1 MTDMTFPRGFIG
13 TTPRPTT
20 LSDES
25 YLDFVQSFRKL
36 VIREMFPVVAETG
49 QANYDAQRNA
59 GAINDDSIESIAEAF
74 EEIPVTR
81 SFQRFVRSQQEMMWR
96 RSRESLLR
104 VADQHARDLDAAEHS
119 GPSTLEADESFVT
132 PGWARQEIHLQP
144 GGYTEDPIAGLVF
157 HVGTRAFYEGMND
170 DDGLHRELAEKLT
183 LPDDGKLS
191 RVLDV
196 GCSIGQASL
205 ALKQLHPDSEVCGL
219 DVALPL
225 LRYGMKIAND
235 AGLAIRFRQGLAQD
249 TGYPDEYF
257 DSVLSYILF
266 HETPVDGIP
275 AILEE
280 MHRILRPGGTF
291 CIFEF
296 PNSYGEQ
303 LPAPQ
308 RFLIEYDS
316 RNNCEPYSIDFVY
329 CNFKGMLAQAGFEI
343 EEGPATM
350 NPFLQSIVARKKDQE

>member
-1 MTDMTFPRGFIG
+1 MNDATFPRGYVG
-13 TTPRPTT
+13 TTPKPTT
-20 LSDES
+20 LGDES

-36 VIREMFPVVAETG
+36 VIREVFPVVAEAG
-49 QANYDAQRNA
+49 QANYEARRDA
-59 GAINDDSIESIAEAF
+59 GDIDGDAIEDISSAF
-74 EEIPVTR
+74 SEVPVTR

-104 VADQHARDLDAAEHS
+104 VAEQHVRDLDAAEQS
-119 GPSTLEADESFVT
+119 GPATLESAPGFVT

-170 DDGLHRELAEKLT
+170 DDALHRELAEKMT
-183 LPDDGKLS
+183 LPADGHLS
-191 RVLDV
+191 RVLDI

-205 ALKQLHPDSEVCGL
+205 ALKQHYPAAEIHGL

-225 LRYGMKIAND
+225 LRYARKMAND
-235 AGLAIRFRQGLAQD
+235 AGLGIRFRQALAQQ
-249 TGYPDEYF
+249 TGYGDESF
-257 DSVLSYILF
+257 DAVMSYILF
-266 HETPVDGIP
+266 HETPLDTIP
-275 AILEE
+275 EIVREVY
-280 MHRILRPGGTF
+280 RILRPGGTF
-291 CIFEF
+291 SIYEF

-303 LPAPQ
+303 LPPAQ
-308 RFLIEYDS
+308 RFLIDYDS

-329 CNFKGMLAQAGFEI
+329 CNFKGMLTDAGFEL

-350 NPFLQSIVARKKDQE
+350 NPFLQSIVAKKKA

>member
-1 MTDMTFPRGFIG
+1 MSETTFPRGYVG
-13 TTPRPTT
+13 TTPKPTT
-20 LSDES
+20 LADES

-36 VIREMFPVVAETG
+36 VIREIFPVVAEAG
-49 QANYDAQRNA
+49 QANYDARRDA
-59 GAINDDSIESIAEAF
+59 GQVVGDDIEDIASAF
-74 EEIPVTR
+74 SEVPVTR

-104 VADQHARDLDAAEHS
+104 IADQHVRDLDAAEQS
-119 GPSTLEADESFVT
+119 GPATLASDPDFVT

-144 GGYTEDPIAGLVF
+144 GGYTDDPIAGLVF

-170 DDGLHRELAEKLT
+170 DDGLHRELAEKMT
-183 LPDDGKLS
+183 LPADGELS
-191 RVLDV
+191 RVLDI

-205 ALKQLHPDSEVCGL
+205 ALKTQYPEAEVCAL

-225 LRYGMKIAND
+225 LRYGRKIAND
-235 AGLAIRFRQGLAQD
+235 AGLAVHFRQGLGQD
-249 TGYPDEYF
+249 TGYPDDHF

-266 HETPVDGIP
+266 HETPVATIP
-275 AILEE
+275 DIIREV
-280 MHRILRPGGTF
+280 HRILRPGGTF

-303 LPAPQ
+303 LPPAQ
-308 RFLIEYDS
+308 RFLIDYDS

-329 CNFKGMLAQAGFEI
+329 CNFKGMLADAGFEI
-343 EEGPATM
+343 EEGPATR
-350 NPFLQSIVARKKDQE
+350 NAYLQSNVARKKV